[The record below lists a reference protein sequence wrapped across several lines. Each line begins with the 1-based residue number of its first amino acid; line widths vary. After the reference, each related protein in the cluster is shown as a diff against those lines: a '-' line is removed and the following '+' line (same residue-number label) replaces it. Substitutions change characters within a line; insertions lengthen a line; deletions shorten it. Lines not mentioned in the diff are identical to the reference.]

1 MRISDW
7 SSDVCSSDLETLAAI
22 GYRAHLA
29 ESGPGRDDRALP
41 ELVRAMAVAGF
52 ASGNIMLLSVSVWSG
67 AGADMRDLF
76 HWISAAIALPVLV
89 YSGRIFFRSAWGA
102 LRHGRTNM
110 DVPISIGVLLAFG
123 MSLYDTIDHG
133 PRSEEHTSELQSLMR
148 IS

>member
-1 MRISDW
+1 
-7 SSDVCSSDLETLAAI
+7 
-22 GYRAHLA
+22 
-29 ESGPGRDDRALP
+29 
-41 ELVRAMAVAGF
+41 MAVAGF

-110 DVPISIGVLLAFG
+110 DVPISIGVLLA
-123 MSLYDTIDHG
+123 
-133 PRSEEHTSELQSLMR
+133 RSEEHTSELQSLMR
-148 IS
+148 ISYAVSFLKTTIKREQRKTKIKLIES

>member
-1 MRISDW
+1 
-7 SSDVCSSDLETLAAI
+7 
-22 GYRAHLA
+22 
-29 ESGPGRDDRALP
+29 
-41 ELVRAMAVAGF
+41 
-52 ASGNIMLLSVSVWSG
+52 MLFSVSVWSG

-76 HWISAAIALPVLV
+76 HRISAAIALPVLV

-133 PRSEEHTSELQSLMR
+133 LNVYFDAQAMLVFFLLIGRPPGAFLLDQ
-148 IS
+148 

>member
-1 MRISDW
+1 
-7 SSDVCSSDLETLAAI
+7 
-22 GYRAHLA
+22 
-29 ESGPGRDDRALP
+29 
-41 ELVRAMAVAGF
+41 MAVAGF

-123 MSLYDTIDHG
+123 
-133 PRSEEHTSELQSLMR
+133 RSEEHTSELQSLMR
-148 IS
+148 ISYAVFCLKKKKKKNKI